1 MNHTHYALINE
12 DNDVVAVI
20 RRSNLDDKL
29 QIAIEE
35 ETGDKVLMYELSETD
50 YQNYKAIVILE
61 SDVNVKYTY
70 ILRPTWEY

>member
-29 QIAIEE
+29 QVAIEE

-50 YQNYKAIVILE
+50 YHNYKAIVILE
-61 SDVNVKYTY
+61 SDIHYKYTY

>member
-20 RRSNLDDKL
+20 RRSSLDDKL
-29 QIAIEE
+29 QVAIEE

-70 ILRPTWEY
+70 TLRPTWEY